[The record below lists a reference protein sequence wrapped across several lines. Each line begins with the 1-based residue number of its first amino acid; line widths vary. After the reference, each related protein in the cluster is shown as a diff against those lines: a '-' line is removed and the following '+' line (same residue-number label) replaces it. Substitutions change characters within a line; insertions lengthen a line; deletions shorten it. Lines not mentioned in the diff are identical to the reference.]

1 MCDLSKR
8 MHVIISYLLIIYCLN
23 SVASGV
29 GPKEVITWENTGFS
43 GESRLW
49 YFDPGMRQKLDSNTK
64 WEPIKSIEIGLDLK
78 VAVYRGTSFTGPF
91 RMIENSVNYV
101 GDYWNGAIMSVII
114 FPKDQ
119 AYPLGV
125 TLSQEAPYTITGY
138 EPTMEFFPLPE
149 DLNETEA
156 LYRAFARNIDENAN
170 YAIIQGDNVEAEL
183 FPEHNFEPSD
193 SSLVVSGQ
201 LYGPQT
207 KACSS
212 SYDAQGEYNGRKY
225 YRLSG
230 CSIKKVASM
239 KIRWIGPKE
248 RSPTQG
254 TSTGGFISEPGGDQ
268 TTTSSGDVPR
278 IVDVSWQPNIKAI
291 QVIFDKFPVEL
302 WNQKWEMYI
311 DNNKMPVAAPEGSP
325 NIRPNAAFE
334 NNPTGVLIG
343 TLPWLSSLST
353 VDFPCC
359 GTIKFCIP
367 GKGCTNEVQFNL
379 VGDGCK
385 TVSIKD
391 CGSGTKSPP
400 PESADQT
407 PPSGSGMKLEEN
419 TDRPGMNYKSY
430 YTSADYHPCYNDCAN
445 DPNCKAFTYVKSGFR
460 GSNSQPEC
468 WLKDGVPDPVS
479 QEYCI
484 SGIKASA

>member
-1 MCDLSKR
+1 
-8 MHVIISYLLIIYCLN
+8 
-23 SVASGV
+23 
-29 GPKEVITWENTGFS
+29 
-43 GESRLW
+43 
-49 YFDPGMRQKLDSNTK
+49 
-64 WEPIKSIEIGLDLK
+64 
-78 VAVYRGTSFTGPF
+78 
-91 RMIENSVNYV
+91 
-101 GDYWNGAIMSVII
+101 
-114 FPKDQ
+114 
-119 AYPLGV
+119 
-125 TLSQEAPYTITGY
+125 
-138 EPTMEFFPLPE
+138 MEFFPLPE

-156 LYRAFARNIDENAN
+156 LYRAFSREIDENAN
-170 YAIIQGDNVEAEL
+170 YAIIQGDSVEAEL
-183 FPEHNFEPSD
+183 FPEHNFEPAG
-193 SSLVVSGQ
+193 SSLVASGQ

-254 TSTGGFISEPGGDQ
+254 TSAGGFISEPGGDQ
-268 TTTSSGDVPR
+268 TTTSTGDVPR
-278 IVDVSWQPNIKAI
+278 IVSVSWQPNIKAI

-311 DNNKMPVAAPEGSP
+311 DKNKMPVTAPEGAP
-325 NIRPNAAFE
+325 NVRPNAAFE

-359 GTIKFCIP
+359 GTIKFCMP

-379 VGDGCK
+379 AGDGCK
-385 TVSIKD
+385 TASPKN

-400 PESADQT
+400 QESADQT

-419 TDRPGMNYKSY
+419 TDRPGMNYRSY
-430 YTSADYHPCYNDCAN
+430 YTGSDYHSCYNDCAN
-445 DPNCKAFTYVKSGFR
+445 DPNCKAFTYVKPGFR
-460 GSNSQPEC
+460 GPNSQPEC

-479 QEYCI
+479 QEYCV